1 MSFLLKIIIISIFI
15 LSNIS
20 SHEIVSIPFNSYFNH
35 KTKKSISSLDDL
47 SQTNLYT
54 KISIG
59 EPSQEIQAFLS
70 VQHSYFSISTSQN
83 IKNINDFQSHYNI
96 VKSNSFKNISTGR
109 FLTDTNYNSMAM
121 EKFKLNMFNY
131 KNKEYHNISINDM
144 IFIYNNKDDDIK
156 NNGNMNQKSNKK
168 EEKSYYLNIG
178 FQIINQ
184 KFFKEREKYN
194 FITQLKK
201 REIINQYDWSIYFK
215 KGPNNNGSFLYNPD
229 FLLNAKG
236 EILIGDLPNNYN
248 PNNFNVQQLKK
259 TYSIYTPQL
268 FKWGLQFDQI
278 YYYKN
283 NNNNNNS
290 LNGNIKNESL
300 IEKISVADVQININ
314 NYIILSPMIYFH
326 KIKNDFF
333 DAYIKEGICKINQGI
348 EYKTISCKKSKQFG
362 IDNLKEF
369 PTLYMQHHEFN
380 YTFEFTYEDL
390 FLEKDDNFWFLI
402 ALSSFKND
410 LEEWNMGI
418 IFLRK
423 YNLIFNQD
431 TKTISFYNTNIPIEY
446 IDDKKWNRSVKLTV
460 IVIGILFIIGIIFIY
475 IYICKR
481 LWKSNKDKKRLNHI
495 YDNSDYLK
503 EDKLDINRKAHYYQK
518 LLVEMKGL
526 VLS

>member
-1 MSFLLKIIIISIFI
+1 MSFLLKITIISIFF

-47 SQTNLYT
+47 SRTNLYT

-83 IKNINDFQSHYNI
+83 IKNINDFHSHYNI

-109 FLTDTNYNSMAM
+109 VLTDTNYNSMAM
-121 EKFKLNMFNY
+121 EKFKLNMFDY
-131 KNKEYHNISINDM
+131 KNKEYYNISINDM
-144 IFIYNNKDDDIK
+144 IFIYNNKDDDISNNK
-156 NNGNMNQKSNKK
+156 NINQKSDKK

-201 REIINQYDWSIYFK
+201 RGLINQYDWSIYFK
-215 KGPNNNGSFLYNPD
+215 KGPKNNGSFLYNPD
-229 FLLNAKG
+229 FLINAEG

-248 PNNFNVQQLKK
+248 PNNYNIEQLKK
-259 TYSIYTPQL
+259 AYSIYTPQL
-268 FKWGLQFDQI
+268 FKWGLQFHQI

-283 NNNNNNS
+283 NNSTND
-290 LNGNIKNESL
+290 NIKNESL
-300 IEKISVADVQININ
+300 IEKISLTDVQININ

-326 KIKNDFF
+326 KIRNDFF
-333 DAYIKEGICKINQGI
+333 DSYIKEGICKINQGI
-348 EYKTISCKKSKQFG
+348 EYKTISCKKSEKFG
-362 IDNLKEF
+362 IENLKQF
-369 PTLYMQHHEFN
+369 PTLYMQHQEFN

-402 ALSSFKND
+402 SLSSFKND
-410 LEEWNMGI
+410 LEEWTMGI

-431 TKTISFYNTNIPIEY
+431 TKTISFYNTNIPIED
-446 IDDKKWNRSVKLTV
+446 IDDKKWNRRFMLT
-460 IVIGILFIIGIIFIY
+460 IILIGLLFIIGISFIFIY
-475 IYICKR
+475 IYMCKR
-481 LWKSNKDKKRLNHI
+481 LLKSNKDKKRLNHI

-503 EDKLDINRKAHYYQK
+503 DDKLDINKKAPYYQQ